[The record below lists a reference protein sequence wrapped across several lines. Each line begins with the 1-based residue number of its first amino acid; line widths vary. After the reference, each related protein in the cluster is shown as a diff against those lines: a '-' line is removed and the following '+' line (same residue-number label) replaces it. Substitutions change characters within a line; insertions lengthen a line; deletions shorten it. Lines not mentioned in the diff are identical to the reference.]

1 MAKLVYFG
9 DTVRLATVLLFTTP
23 LAQGQKELGHL
34 VKTEQLTWSM
44 VFFPEKIS
52 PLKEL

>member
-9 DTVRLATVLLFTTP
+9 DTLRLATVLLFTTP

-34 VKTEQLTWSM
+34 VKTEQL
-44 VFFPEKIS
+44 VVNGFFSEKIS